1 MIKESGDFRLRPQ
14 KQNFGTVL
22 FMNHST
28 SSDSHNSGNDRDLTN
43 DSAEMDQSLSST
55 TQAISILENSPESAS
70 ANALSLGLATGVF
83 AGGIVGL
90 FAIPFSSGVI
100 QQTVGIGICMAI
112 GTVVGAV
119 VSLIRQRGL
128 KATANS

>member
-1 MIKESGDFRLRPQ
+1 
-14 KQNFGTVL
+14 
-22 FMNHST
+22 MNHST
-28 SSDSHNSGNDRDLTN
+28 SSDPQNSGNDRDLTN

-55 TQAISILENSPESAS
+55 TQAISILENSPESELL
-70 ANALSLGLATGVF
+70 NALSLGLATGVF

-90 FAIPFSSGVI
+90 FTIPFSNGVI